1 MKLLVTRTQ
10 QEVRGVV
17 KVIRMSLRGSEMR
30 SIGTEK
36 WGAGL

>member
-1 MKLLVTRTQ
+1 MKLRVTRAQ
-10 QEVRGVV
+10 RAVRGVV

-36 WGAGL
+36 EGL